1 MKAIAVLPG
10 KPNSVHLAEL
20 PMPKLSE
27 VPNGRGVL
35 VRVLREVRRPVTS
48 ALVPP

>member
-10 KPNSVHLAEL
+10 KPNSMHLAEL
-20 PMPKLSE
+20 PKPTLDA

-35 VRVLREVRRPVTS
+35 VRLLRCVTGS
-48 ALVPP
+48 LQ